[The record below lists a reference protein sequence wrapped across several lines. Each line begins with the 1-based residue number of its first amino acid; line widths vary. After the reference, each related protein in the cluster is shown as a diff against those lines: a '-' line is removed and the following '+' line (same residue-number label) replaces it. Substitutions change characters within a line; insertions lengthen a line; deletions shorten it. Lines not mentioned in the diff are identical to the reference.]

1 MKLRTYV
8 VTVVGVAVLSLSTM
22 LSAQATADNEYVC
35 ESLYMEQSYD
45 CAQEAVIVEKNRLNK
60 VYMTAYRTLSST
72 QKQQLDKEQILW
84 LKARNNKCDF
94 DYDGEMNNTV
104 VYAMIGADV
113 CTANET
119 QKRSKVIAKKYH
131 IK

>member
-1 MKLRTYV
+1 MKLRTHV
-8 VTVVGVAVLSLSTM
+8 VTVVGVAVLSFSTM
-22 LSAQATADNEYVC
+22 LSAQAAADNEYVC

-45 CAQEAVIVEKNRLNK
+45 CAKEAVIVEKNRLNK
-60 VYMTAYRTLSST
+60 VYMTAYRTLSPT

-84 LKARNNKCDF
+84 LKARNHQCDF
-94 DYDGEMNNTV
+94 DYDGEMNNSV

>member
-1 MKLRTYV
+1 MKLRTHV
-8 VTVVGVAVLSLSTM
+8 VTVAGVAVLSLSTM
-22 LSAQATADNEYVC
+22 LSAQAAADNEYVC

-45 CAQEAVIVEKNRLNK
+45 CATEAVIVEKNRLNK

-94 DYDGEMNNTV
+94 DYDGEMNNSV